1 MTDVRTYTASS
12 TLPHWA
18 RPITDAIRVGDLS
31 KARSLFRT
39 AASDTSIE
47 DAVYAAAASVE
58 PAPDEITVGE
68 APIVFGGPLRD
79 GYAWR
84 CGTCL
89 DTFRR
94 GGRSAVG
101 GVNYKTLR
109 GATTA
114 ARKHVGEEHSGSVS
128 VREITASVPSRRR

>member
-12 TLPHWA
+12 TLPPWA
-18 RPITDAIRVGDLS
+18 RAITDAIRAGDLN
-31 KARSLFRT
+31 KARTLFR
-39 AASDTSIE
+39 AAAGDTTLE
-47 DAVYAAAASVE
+47 DAVYASAATVE

-68 APIVFGGPLRD
+68 APIVFGNPLRD

-89 DTFRR
+89 EAFRR

-109 GATTA
+109 GATNA
-114 ARKHVGEEHSGSVS
+114 ARKHTNEDHAGSVS
-128 VREITASVPSRRR
+128 VREITASVPTRRR